1 MPIRTLARLTPPK
14 PKAGETFKLQIVAQ
28 HPMEPGT
35 RRDASG
41 NLIPAHYIDL
51 VEVYFEGKKVATVHP
66 QTGVS
71 ANPLFS
77 LAFQAEKPGTFTVK
91 LKDNK
96 GDTGEASVKLEL
108 A

>member
-1 MPIRTLARLTPPK
+1 MAIRTLARLTPPK
-14 PKAGETFKLQIVAQ
+14 PKAGEAFKLQVVAQ

-35 RRDASG
+35 RKDEKG
-41 NLIPAHYIDL
+41 NLIPAYYIDL
-51 VEVYFEGKKVATVHP
+51 VEVYFEGQKVASILP
-66 QTGVS
+66 EPGVS
-71 ANPLFS
+71 ANPLFG
-77 LAFQAEKPGTFTVK
+77 LAFQAGQPGTFTIK

>member
-1 MPIRTLARLTPPK
+1 MAIRVLARITPPK
-14 PKAGETFKLQIVAQ
+14 PKAGDVFKLQVVAQ

-35 RRDASG
+35 RKDEQG
-41 NLIPAHYIDL
+41 NLIPAHYIDQ
-51 VEVYFEGKKVATVHP
+51 VDVYFEGQKVSAILP
-66 QTGVS
+66 EPGVS
-71 ANPLFS
+71 ANPLFG
-77 LAFQAEKPGTFTVK
+77 LEFQAGQAGTFNIK